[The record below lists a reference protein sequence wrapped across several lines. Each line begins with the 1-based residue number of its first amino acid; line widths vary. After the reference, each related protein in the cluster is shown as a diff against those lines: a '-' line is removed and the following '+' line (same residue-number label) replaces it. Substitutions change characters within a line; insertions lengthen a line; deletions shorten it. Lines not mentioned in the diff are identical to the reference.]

1 MIRKSEPSDVSNRAT
16 NPLVHVL
23 RIFKYSNL
31 QSAGVKLAFA
41 CLTVGLLFA
50 VGCSTAGWRVF
61 DGEEFTV
68 EFPGIPIDTATAVG
82 DAAGA
87 KLYFIPAEGALDSN
101 AYYAVS
107 LYTLS
112 DSISLLGDQLDDML
126 LKDAEIYAW
135 SMGAFLTDSGSVVKS
150 GNYEGREYTIFM
162 AQNAGVIKMRKF
174 AKGKHLYTLVVI
186 TQNAYMDNK
195 DVFRFLDSFKLK

>member
-1 MIRKSEPSDVSNRAT
+1 MKK
-16 NPLVHVL
+16 VL
-23 RIFKYSNL
+23 FSLIVVML
-31 QSAGVKLAFA
+31 I
-41 CLTVGLLFA
+41 A
-50 VGCSTAGWRVF
+50 VGCSSGGWRVVAG
-61 DGEEFTV
+61 DEFTI

-87 KLYFIPAEGALDSN
+87 KLYFIPVDGGLDSN

-107 LYTLS
+107 VYTLA
-112 DSISLLGDQLDDML
+112 DSLGLLGDQLDDML

-135 SMGAFLTDSGSVVKS
+135 SMGAFLADSGKVVMS
-150 GNYEGREYTIFM
+150 GTYEGREYTIFM

-174 AKGKHLYTLVVI
+174 AKGKHLYTLIVI